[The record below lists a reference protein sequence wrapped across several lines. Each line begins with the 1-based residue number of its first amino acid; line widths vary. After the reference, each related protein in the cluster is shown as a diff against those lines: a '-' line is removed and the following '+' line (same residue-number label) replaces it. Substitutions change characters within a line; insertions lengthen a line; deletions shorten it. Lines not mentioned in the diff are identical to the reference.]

1 MIIAIDTG
9 GTKTLIA
16 SFSQKGEL
24 LKSIKFETPKQT
36 KKYLEAVEKT
46 IHENFNENFEKNEVK
61 AISAAMPALMDGG
74 TVAWAQH
81 LHWKNFDVQS
91 ELQKIFPS
99 VPVFIEND
107 ANLAGLSEARLL
119 KNPAKTVLYITVST
133 GIGAGIITDN
143 YINEGLKRSE
153 SGRII
158 IEYDGVMREWEQFA
172 SGKAIFNTYGKY
184 TRDIYK
190 PKTWLSISDKI
201 SRGLLVMIPIIQPNV
216 IVIGGSVGSRFDRFG
231 VFLTNIIKDR
241 LPSNIPCPK
250 IVGAQHPQEAVIYG
264 CYEYAKDCLSK

>member
-1 MIIAIDTG
+1 
-9 GTKTLIA
+9 
-16 SFSQKGEL
+16 
-24 LKSIKFETPKQT
+24 
-36 KKYLEAVEKT
+36 
-46 IHENFNENFEKNEVK
+46 
-61 AISAAMPALMDGG
+61 
-74 TVAWAQH
+74 
-81 LHWKNFDVQS
+81 
-91 ELQKIFPS
+91 
-99 VPVFIEND
+99 
-107 ANLAGLSEARLL
+107 
-119 KNPAKTVLYITVST
+119 
-133 GIGAGIITDN
+133 
-143 YINEGLKRSE
+143 
-153 SGRII
+153 
-158 IEYDGVMREWEQFA
+158 MREWEQFA

-216 IVIGGSVGSRFDRFG
+216 IVIGGSVGSQFDHFG